1 MQQIKKKSDVIV
13 LLLVLWRIDVFD
25 AKIVI
30 TLILMYFLNYKG
42 F

>member
-1 MQQIKKKSDVIV
+1 MWQIKKKSDVIV
-13 LLLVLWRIDVFD
+13 LLLVLWKSNVFD

-30 TLILMYFLNYKG
+30 TLVLTYFLNHKG